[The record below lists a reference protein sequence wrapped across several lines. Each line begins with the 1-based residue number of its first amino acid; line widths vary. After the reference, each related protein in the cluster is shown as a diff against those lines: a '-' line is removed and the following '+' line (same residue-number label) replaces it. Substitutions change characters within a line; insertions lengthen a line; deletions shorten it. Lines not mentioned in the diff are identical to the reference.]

1 MKPRAAMPR
10 THNASVAWVIVLE
23 NIRIPP
29 EIGLRSEA
37 ENDLLLQ
44 TILTRRERIQRHKE
58 VRKVSAVAQLALN
71 EQQTLQGHFLRQAI
85 IEAKMVRANVHAA
98 VGSEIVVGDLRDQSV
113 GTLGCEHIKKGHVAA
128 LSDLANL
135 QRSQQRITLFQT
147 DADVACGLKVER
159 NRISAATTLKS
170 RPVETISH
178 ARDLKISGCVNRAA
192 GSGRRVPGP
201 GERTRKR
208 DAQPVLHNQR
218 DAVHRRSQLD
228 LIRIAIQLNV
238 AAELAA
244 PAVVEFL
251 IYQQAL
257 MKEIRIASGRSNNR
271 SGLGQRTAGGHDR
284 DVWVAEDVLP
294 GTQLQTRNL
303 EAVVLE

>member
-1 MKPRAAMPR
+1 MKPKAAMPK
-10 THNASVAWVIVLE
+10 THNATVARVIFLAS
-23 NIRIPP
+23 IRIPP

-44 TILTRRERIQRHKE
+44 TILTRRESIQRHEE

-71 EQQTLQGHFLRQAI
+71 EQQALQGHFLRQAI
-85 IEAKMVRANVHAA
+85 IEAKMVRANVHPT
-98 VGSEIVVGDLRDQSV
+98 VGSEIVIRNLRDQSV
-113 GTLGCEHIKKGHVAA
+113 RAFGGEHVKKGHVAA

-135 QRSQQRITLFQT
+135 QRSQQRIALFQT
-147 DADVACGLKVER
+147 DADVARGLKVES
-159 NRISAATTLKS
+159 NRITATATLKS

-178 ARDLKISGCVNRAA
+178 ARDLKISGRVNRAA
-192 GSGRRVPGP
+192 GSGGRVPGP

-257 MKEIRIASGRSNNR
+257 MKEIRISSGRSDDCP
-271 SGLGQRTAGGHDR
+271 GLGQRTAGGHDR

-294 GTQLQTRNL
+294 GSQLQTRN
-303 EAVVLE
+303 